1 MTGIPTSRAATIV
14 VSDDEVIR
22 DPMYD
27 GHPLLEK
34 LAVVLR
40 IAPTWFRFGSFE
52 LPTKTN
58 ETHLLQKLFDF
69 ILKVG
74 PIYNIILLSYLIS
87 CILLSY

>member
-52 LPTKTN
+52 LPTKSN

-69 ILKVG
+69 ILKVSMYYSY
-74 PIYNIILLSYLIS
+74 YN
-87 CILLSY
+87 